1 MLLSLAIVS
10 SKPVFE
16 VKISKKRLIFIPKA
30 VADMLGIVEG
40 MKLKVYVEVNKIILE
55 PVRDALW
62 YAIYGLKIGF
72 INFKEIEEESIF
84 EQGKII
90 RYFLTQGRGLR
101 CLPPTR

>member
-1 MLLSLAIVS
+1 VS

-16 VKISKKRLIFIPKA
+16 VKISKKRLISIPKA

-40 MKLKVYVEVNKIILE
+40 MKLKVYVEDNKIILE

-72 INFKEIEEESIF
+72 ISFKEIEEESIIF

-90 RYFLTQGRGLR
+90 RYFLTQGRGPR

>member
-1 MLLSLAIVS
+1 MLLGLAIVS

-16 VKISKKRLIFIPKA
+16 VKISKKRLISIPKA

-40 MKLKVYVEVNKIILE
+40 MKLKVYIEDNKKDNKIILE

-72 INFKEIEEESIF
+72 ISFKEIEEESIF
-84 EQGKII
+84 EQE
-90 RYFLTQGRGLR
+90 RLSDTS
-101 CLPPTR
+101 